1 MVTAVMTTME
11 GDLHAVDFKLQRE
24 LRDLVDYLNRTKA
37 ELAALRGGGDGTIPT
52 ATDELDAVIAT
63 TQDAAGQILDCA
75 EQLQDFAATLPEEQ
89 GSLILGLAT
98 RIFEASN
105 FQDLTGQRITK
116 VVRVL
121 HHIEAR
127 LNEMAAAAG
136 ETLREARAATG
147 IDPTIDEVPLHGP
160 AMPGSANSQ
169 DDIDAILAG
178 M

>member
-37 ELAALRGGGDGTIPT
+37 ELAALRGGGAEGTIPT

-98 RIFEASN
+98 RIFEAS
-105 FQDLTGQRITK
+105 
-116 VVRVL
+116 
-121 HHIEAR
+121 
-127 LNEMAAAAG
+127 
-136 ETLREARAATG
+136 
-147 IDPTIDEVPLHGP
+147 
-160 AMPGSANSQ
+160 
-169 DDIDAILAG
+169 
-178 M
+178 